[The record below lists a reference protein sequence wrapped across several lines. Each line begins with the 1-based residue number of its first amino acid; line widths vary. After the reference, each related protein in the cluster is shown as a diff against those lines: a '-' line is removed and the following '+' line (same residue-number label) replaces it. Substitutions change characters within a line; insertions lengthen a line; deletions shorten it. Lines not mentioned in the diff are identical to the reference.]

1 LRSLFARFNRLSGRF
16 AAGLALAVALGASA
30 GCYQT
35 TSPSEPGAEL
45 PGPLDRVRAT
55 DLEPRFPQDQVTADT
70 GSAGERPRVYY
81 GTSGEESRRPAG
93 QSGGSGDDADNEVD
107 GVDLNFENT
116 PVSAVAKV
124 ILGDLLNIG
133 YVIDPR
139 VQGTISLS
147 SGRKVKKSD
156 LLFILESALRTANA
170 VLVRDR
176 SVYRILPSDDA
187 VGSGSVDS
195 GRKTE
200 AGYGVTVIP
209 LRHVSVQTISK
220 LLDGFAAKPG
230 TIRAEPTHN
239 MIVVIGNGTERR
251 AALDTVLSFDAD
263 FMRNQSVG
271 IYPIRNTTPE
281 PVIAELEKIMD
292 SGENG
297 AAHSLVKLQPVAR
310 LNAILVVAR
319 RPELLRTAGTWISR
333 LDGSAAAST
342 GVKVYKVRYG
352 DARQIAK
359 LLSDMFIGGQAGLA
373 GAELA
378 PGAGSTALSNVGRL
392 GTGSSGQ
399 SSQSQGLGQS
409 SFQGQGGAGQGSGQ
423 SQGFGQDQSS
433 PYGGLAGGTDAAA
446 GLAGGAA
453 GQSQLGGQEGA
464 TGGGATGPA
473 LLPGVRILPDVANNA
488 VVIYANQENYKI
500 IERALHQIDRP
511 QAQVAIDLTIAEVTL
526 NDKLDYGVQFFLGSS
541 NLGLGVDQGSVIN
554 TAASDPLAQT
564 LPGFNL
570 VFGNRLS
577 PRVVINALHQFTDV
591 KILSNP
597 SLVVVNNQVATL
609 QVGDQV
615 PVTTGSANVLT
626 TQNTIVNSI
635 DYRNTGIIL
644 RVQPRI
650 NFNGNVLLEVEQ
662 EISNVADTG
671 SQNSLTPTISQRRVK
686 SSILVTTGQTVLLAG
701 LIGET
706 QSKRRDGIPLLDQL
720 PVVGDAFSNSNRK
733 AIQRTELIIFIRP
746 QIIRDGVDAS
756 FIAEELRS
764 KMRGDKVGSDRPPGA
779 VEPRPPQPYIR

>member
-1 LRSLFARFNRLSGRF
+1 
-16 AAGLALAVALGASA
+16 
-30 GCYQT
+30 
-35 TSPSEPGAEL
+35 
-45 PGPLDRVRAT
+45 
-55 DLEPRFPQDQVTADT
+55 
-70 GSAGERPRVYY
+70 
-81 GTSGEESRRPAG
+81 
-93 QSGGSGDDADNEVD
+93 
-107 GVDLNFENT
+107 
-116 PVSAVAKV
+116 
-124 ILGDLLNIG
+124 
-133 YVIDPR
+133 
-139 VQGTISLS
+139 
-147 SGRKVKKSD
+147 
-156 LLFILESALRTANA
+156 
-170 VLVRDR
+170 
-176 SVYRILPSDDA
+176 
-187 VGSGSVDS
+187 
-195 GRKTE
+195 
-200 AGYGVTVIP
+200 
-209 LRHVSVQTISK
+209 
-220 LLDGFAAKPG
+220 
-230 TIRAEPTHN
+230 
-239 MIVVIGNGTERR
+239 
-251 AALDTVLSFDAD
+251 
-263 FMRNQSVG
+263 
-271 IYPIRNTTPE
+271 
-281 PVIAELEKIMD
+281 
-292 SGENG
+292 
-297 AAHSLVKLQPVAR
+297 
-310 LNAILVVAR
+310 
-319 RPELLRTAGTWISR
+319 
-333 LDGSAAAST
+333 
-342 GVKVYKVRYG
+342 
-352 DARQIAK
+352 
-359 LLSDMFIGGQAGLA
+359 
-373 GAELA
+373 
-378 PGAGSTALSNVGRL
+378 
-392 GTGSSGQ
+392 
-399 SSQSQGLGQS
+399 LGQS